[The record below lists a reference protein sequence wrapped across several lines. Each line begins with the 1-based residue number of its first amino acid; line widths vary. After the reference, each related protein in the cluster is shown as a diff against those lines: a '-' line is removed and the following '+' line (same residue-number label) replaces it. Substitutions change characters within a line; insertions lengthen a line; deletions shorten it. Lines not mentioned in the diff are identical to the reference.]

1 MKALLLIGALL
12 GAGIAP
18 ESAREAEREWSRI
31 TPPLAVEWPRDH
43 GAHLAVRTEWWYV
56 TGELETDSGDAR
68 FGFQV
73 TVFRQGLDPNPPRAN
88 DAPLRARHALAA
100 HVVLTDLHTNTTH
113 HVERLRR
120 IGAGLA
126 WASETDLDV
135 GVEDVTMRR
144 DPDGTIHVTA
154 GAREAGFALELALE
168 PRKSVVMHGA
178 DGVSRKGAEPGNAS
192 AYATIPRLSVDGTL
206 KLAWSTEGEQQ
217 REVRG
222 EAWLDHEW
230 GSSQLGA
237 GVVGWDWFGVRLAD
251 ERELMLYRLRLAD
264 GSASA
269 FSSGTLVER
278 DGTSRALAP
287 ADFEFVPSAPTWTSP
302 ATGASYPLRWR
313 IAVPSAGIRGELAA
327 IVESCEI
334 DARASTG
341 TIYWEGPA
349 HFEGTTSG
357 SAYLELAGYASS
369 LAGKF

>member
-1 MKALLLIGALL
+1 MKTLLLIGALL
-12 GAGIAP
+12 AAGFER
-18 ESAREAEREWSRI
+18 ESAREWSRI
-31 TPPLAVEWPRDH
+31 TPPLAVVWPRDH
-43 GAHLAVRTEWWYV
+43 GAHLEMRTEWWYV
-56 TGELETDSGDAR
+56 TGELQADEGDAR

-100 HVVLTDLHTNTTH
+100 HVVLTDLVTGTTH

-135 GVEDVTMRR
+135 GIEDVTMRR

-154 GAREAGFALELALE
+154 GAREAGFVLDLTLE

-192 AYATIPRLSVDGTL
+192 AYASIPRLAVRGTL
-206 KLAWSTEGEQQ
+206 TRDGRALDVHGES
-217 REVRG
+217 
-222 EAWLDHEW
+222 WLDHEW

-237 GVVGWDWFGVRLAD
+237 GVVGWDWFGLRLAD

-341 TIYWEGPA
+341 TI
-349 HFEGTTSG
+349 
-357 SAYLELAGYASS
+357 
-369 LAGKF
+369 